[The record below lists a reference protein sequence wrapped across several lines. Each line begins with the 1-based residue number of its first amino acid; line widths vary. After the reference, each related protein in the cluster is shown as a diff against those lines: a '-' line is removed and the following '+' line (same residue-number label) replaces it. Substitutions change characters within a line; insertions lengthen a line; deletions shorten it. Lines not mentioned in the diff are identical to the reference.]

1 MRTANKLCVCLLL
14 AAAFALGTTKLEDPD
29 AWTHLAMGR
38 EIVRLGTLPA
48 SEPFTFPSAG
58 MPFYHMESLFAV
70 VLYLSYAA
78 AGVTGII
85 LLKAALAALLMFIL
99 WKDSGLPRTG
109 AGGHQPTALMIRMAV
124 LLGCLVMIRPRLV
137 ERPDLALMVF
147 LSFTIYALNAYLYEG
162 RRYLYWLVP
171 LQIVWANVHPSVLVG
186 MVPFVAFLAGGGAL
200 RLFNRWWG
208 CEVAAPPSTTQLK
221 TVSAVF
227 AGVLGASLINPYGL
241 EALTLAV
248 RFATMTWHKQYIVEL
263 LPPSLTAQPGPFIV
277 TALVGAVIIATARRV
292 PLSTVLL
299 VAPFAVL
306 ALSARRFSVLLAV
319 VAAPVLARNFVAF
332 AEWLASG
339 AGRRLIPTLSAGTAL
354 AAAGV
359 TALALL
365 NTGPFADARKLPGF
379 GVNDLFLPERALR
392 YLDSIGVE
400 GRVFNTFHW
409 GGYLAWRDFPRR
421 LPIIDGRGYVEPD
434 LLWELRF
441 ARQNA
446 ALLEQLH
453 NRYGFDVAV
462 LAYPPRDRAEPE
474 AFASPQWALVY
485 WDDVALVYLRRSA
498 RLAAH
503 IERDE
508 YRHVDPAKGPEALLA
523 VGSDGAG
530 PVEAEIRRSLS
541 GAPSS
546 IGHMLLGFVK
556 LRARAYD
563 EAIEEFNRVRGYS
576 SVVDAAQGL
585 AMAHWHKGDLATAA
599 VHYTRVVQA
608 YPTAMMRYNLA
619 LALTHL
625 GKDAEAVGHLERAR
639 QSDPQFAP
647 VYPAL
652 SAAYRRLGQGG
663 RAAELERDHA
673 TALARGEAES
683 HLGKARRLSREGR
696 ADAAVAE
703 LEASL
708 RLRPRHPQA
717 LSHLGDV
724 YLQQGRLDDALARQ
738 HAALQLDPTL
748 ASAHYG
754 LARVYERRGDHAS
767 AQAPFRTVCGP
778 GAGQLSGV
786 DGAQSPDPATGQARG
801 PAAR

>member
-1 MRTANKLCVCLLL
+1 MRAADKLCIGLLL
-14 AAAFALGTTKLEDPD
+14 AAAVALGTTKLEDPD

-48 SEPFTFPSAG
+48 SEPFTFPSGG
-58 MPFYHMESLFAV
+58 MPFYHMEGLFAV

-78 AGVTGII
+78 AGVTGVI
-85 LLKAALAALLMFIL
+85 LLKAALTALLMLIL
-99 WKDSGLPRTG
+99 WKDSGLPRDEEG
-109 AGGHQPTALMIRMAV
+109 NRATALMIRMAV

-147 LSFTIYALNAYLYEG
+147 LSFTIYALNAYLYQD
-162 RRYLYWLVP
+162 RHYLYWLPP
-171 LQIVWANVHPSVLVG
+171 LQILWANVHPSVLVG
-186 MVPFVAFLAGGGAL
+186 MVPFVAILAGGGTL
-200 RLFNRWWG
+200 RLLRRWRGWDVG
-208 CEVAAPPSTTQLK
+208 TPPSPRQLK
-221 TVSAVF
+221 TVAAVF

-306 ALSARRFSVLLAV
+306 ALSARRFSFLLAV
-319 VAAPVLARNFVAF
+319 VAAPVLARSFVAF
-332 AEWLASG
+332 ADWLAG
-339 AGRRLIPTLSAGTAL
+339 AGRRLVPTLSAGTAC
-354 AAAGV
+354 AAAAATV
-359 TALALL
+359 LAVL
-365 NTGPFADARKLPGF
+365 NVAPFADARKLPGF

-392 YLDSIGVE
+392 YLDSIGVG

-434 LLWELRF
+434 LLWEIRF
-441 ARQNA
+441 ARQHA
-446 ALLEQLH
+446 ALLEQLYS
-453 NRYGFDVAV
+453 RYAFDVAV
-462 LAYPPRDRAEPE
+462 LAYPPRDRAEPD
-474 AFASPQWALVY
+474 AFASPRWALVY

-498 RLAAH
+498 RLATH

-508 YRHVDPAKGPEALLA
+508 YRHVDPAKGPEALMALVA
-523 VGSDGAG
+523 GGAG

-541 GAPSS
+541 TTPSS

-556 LRARAYD
+556 LRAGAYD
-563 EAIEEFNRVRGYS
+563 EAIEEFERVHGYS

-585 AMAHWHKGDLATAA
+585 AMAHWKKGDLATAA
-599 VHYTRVVQA
+599 EHYARVVQA
-608 YPTAMMRYNLA
+608 YPTAIMQYNLG
-619 LALTHL
+619 LALTRL
-625 GKDAEAVGHLERAR
+625 GKDTEAVRHLERAR

-652 SAAYRRLGQGG
+652 SAAYRRLGQAG
-663 RAAELERDHA
+663 RAEELERAHA

-683 HLGKARRLSREGR
+683 HLGKARQLSREGH
-696 ADAAVAE
+696 AAAAVAE

-708 RLRPRHPQA
+708 RLRPRYPQA
-717 LSHLGDV
+717 LSQLGDV

-738 HAALQLDPTL
+738 QAALQLDPKL
-748 ASAHYG
+748 ALAHYG

-767 AQAPFRTVCGP
+767 ARRHFERYVALEPASYLAWTVRKALAPPMAGP
-778 GAGQLSGV
+778 GAV
-786 DGAQSPDPATGQARG
+786 AR
-801 PAAR
+801 